1 MKLETNIKNTQA
13 GSDCQ
18 ERLVSRSSVAEQ
30 FARYRENRQRQYQI
44 ESRRGGSFGI
54 AVHKD
59 DDAVAWQSLSRD
71 VEESQAYLENREP
84 IPERWGGKSPAN
96 AKGDAPI

>member
-1 MKLETNIKNTQA
+1 MSDTDKPKNTPDSGLLQ
-13 GSDCQ
+13 SL
-18 ERLVSRSSVAEQ
+18 LVSRSSVAEQ

-59 DDAVAWQSLSRD
+59 EDAFAWQALSRD
-71 VEESQAYLENREP
+71 VEETQAYLENREP

-96 AKGDAPI
+96 SEL